1 MKMASI
7 GGVALQRRSGTGR
20 DGLGR
25 ALVFVGLTLAF
36 ATVALD
42 GAYGQ
47 GSDTFNPRPEIGR
60 RSEPGASPN
69 SPASTPQNSADA
81 LLQAARRGD
90 AAAQA
95 RLGEIY
101 LFRQQGDRAQNLA
114 ESVKWYRASASQ
126 GNGVGQAGLGQLYDL
141 GLGVTQNKAEA
152 VRLYRLGAEQGST
165 LGQFGL
171 GRAYLNG
178 DGVPQ
183 DFSEAR
189 AWLSKAADKGHAD
202 AINLFGT
209 MYANGQG
216 MPADLAEAAKR
227 FRQAA
232 EKGSAVAQNNL
243 AAAYMAGRGVARDD
257 MLAYFWYNLA
267 ASRLP
272 QSQRAAA
279 VISRDAVA
287 RRLTPAELERA
298 QAVAHGW
305 KPGDA
310 VEAALR
316 RDLPP
321 ATAGAPAAG
330 SSQASQA
337 TRPAASSGTGF
348 VVTKA
353 GHVLTNAHVVET
365 CGEIRARQSGEPA
378 IRAEIV
384 AKDRANDLAL
394 VKLQKPVGRVV
405 TFRSDPPVRA
415 GDGVVIYGFPLAG
428 ALADDGSLTTGT
440 VSALAGLGND
450 SRMLQVS
457 APVQPGNSGGPLV
470 DMSGNVIGVVVSKLN
485 ALAVAAVTGDVPQNV
500 NFAIKGGVARNF
512 LEANGIDY
520 QNSASS
526 AQLSASDVGDR
537 IKRSTVRV
545 ECLR

>member
-1 MKMASI
+1 MASI
-7 GGVALQRRSGTGR
+7 GGLTLKQASETRGRGLARAMSLIGLALTFGTG
-20 DGLGR
+20 
-25 ALVFVGLTLAF
+25 T
-36 ATVALD
+36 LD

-47 GSDTFNPRPEIGR
+47 GADTFNPRPEIGR
-60 RSEPGASPN
+60 RSEPGT
-69 SPASTPQNSADA
+69 TPQSPTPQSEGDA
-81 LLQAARRGD
+81 LIQAARRGD

-101 LFRQQGDRAQNLA
+101 LFRQQGERAQNLA

-126 GNGVGQAGLGQLYDL
+126 GNGEGQAGLGQLYDL
-141 GLGVTQNKAEA
+141 GLGVAQSKTEA
-152 VRLYRLGAEQGST
+152 VRLYRLGAEKGST

-202 AINLFGT
+202 AINLFGI
-209 MYANGQG
+209 MYANGRG
-216 MPADLAEAAKR
+216 VPVDLAEAAKR

-232 EKGSAVAQNNL
+232 EKGSAAAQNNL
-243 AAAYMAGRGVARDD
+243 ASAYMGGRGVPRDE

-279 VISRDAVA
+279 AASRDALA
-287 RRLTPAELERA
+287 RRLSPAEIERA
-298 QAVAHGW
+298 QAVARTW
-305 KPGDA
+305 KAGDA
-310 VEAALR
+310 VEAELR
-316 RDLPP
+316 RGLPSGP
-321 ATAGAPAAG
+321 AGGQVASGPG
-330 SSQASQA
+330 ASQA
-337 TRPAASSGTGF
+337 GRPPDSSGTGF
-348 VVTKA
+348 VVTKS

-365 CGEIRARQSGEPA
+365 CGEIRARQSGEPP
-378 IRAEIV
+378 IRAELV

-394 VKLQKPVGRVV
+394 VKLQRPVGRVV
-405 TFRSDPPVRA
+405 TFRGDPPVRA

-485 ALAVAAVTGDVPQNV
+485 ALAVAKVTGDVPQNV
-500 NFAIKGGVARNF
+500 NFAIKGAVARNF
-512 LEANGIDY
+512 LEANGIDF
-520 QNSASS
+520 QSAASG
-526 AQLSASDVGDR
+526 AQMSASDIGER
-537 IKRSTVRV
+537 IKRTTFRL